1 MNIHSNAA
9 LTVKQR
15 KHLHQLFATG
25 KQSKTDLARRFGTTR
40 NTIAKS
46 LARTDADDRSCAPK
60 QAHRSVSDEYRQAVI
75 AYRKEHPHHG
85 SKRIVAH
92 LRRDCGAHGS
102 VSTVYRILRS
112 ENLIHTTAE
121 EKQEPTT
128 EQRKPLKTGT
138 FRTQMDVQF
147 LPALEGNNGFEYKI
161 SIIHLA
167 TRMKY
172 SEIHDNYE
180 RKTIARVY
188 ERALEHL
195 PPFFDLYR

>member
-15 KHLHQLFATG
+15 KRLHQLYATG
-25 KQSKTDLARRFGTTR
+25 KHSKADLARRFGTTR
-40 NTIAKS
+40 KTIEKW
-46 LARTDADDRSCAPK
+46 LARTDVEDRSCAPK

-75 AYRKEHPHHG
+75 AYRNEHPHHG
-85 SKRIVAH
+85 SKRIAAH
-92 LRRDCGAHGS
+92 LRTEFGAHGS

-112 ENLIHTTAE
+112 ENLIQAPSE
-121 EKQEPTT
+121 DEPATTT
-128 EQRKPLKTGT
+128 EQRKPLNTGT

-147 LPALEGNNGFEYKI
+147 LPAIEGNNGFEYKI

-167 TRMKY
+167 TRIKY
-172 SEIHDNYE
+172 SEIHDNYAS
-180 RKTIARVY
+180 KTIARVY

-195 PPFFDLYR
+195 PPFF